1 AAIVTTHLNSVPSFQ
16 AKGNSEAVA
25 LALSLSGANTTHA
38 VSYGTEAG
46 LFEEAGCPT
55 VICGP
60 GNIAQAHA
68 ADEFVTVAQLDLCMA
83 FLARLADRI
92 SA

>member
-1 AAIVTTHLNSVPSFQ
+1 VPAFQ

-25 LALSLSGANTTHA
+25 LALSLSGANSTHA

-46 LFEEAGCPT
+46 LFEEAGCPA

-60 GNIAQAHA
+60 GSIAQAHT

-83 FLARLADRI
+83 FLARLADRF
-92 SA
+92 S